1 MRERLTL
8 VDGAVSTV
16 EIVNAGRW
24 QRSSTLVD
32 LRERSASVDGA
43 LSTAGTVNAD
53 EETVNHVALRELK
66 VD

>member
-1 MRERLTL
+1 VRERLTS
-8 VDGAVSTV
+8 VDGAVSTA
-16 EIVNAGRW
+16 EIVNAGRR